1 MEEVRLWRVQSN
13 GAASAKVERVE
24 GVDTMSAEKLLE
36 DVLTHSPDV
45 LMEGLTIIGRQN
57 ETDGGPLDLLGVVE
71 LVVIGNGANR
81 GQRAQK
87 CFVEVTQQGCEGWVA
102 LLAAG
107 ITLVLVFA

>member
-1 MEEVRLWRVQSN
+1 MRIEQR
-13 GAASAKVERVE
+13 AS
-24 GVDTMSAEKLLE
+24 S
-36 DVLTHSPDV
+36 
-45 LMEGLTIIGRQN
+45 
-57 ETDGGPLDLLGVVE
+57 LDLLGVVE

-87 CFVEVTQQGCEGWVA
+87 CFVEVTQQGCEGWVT